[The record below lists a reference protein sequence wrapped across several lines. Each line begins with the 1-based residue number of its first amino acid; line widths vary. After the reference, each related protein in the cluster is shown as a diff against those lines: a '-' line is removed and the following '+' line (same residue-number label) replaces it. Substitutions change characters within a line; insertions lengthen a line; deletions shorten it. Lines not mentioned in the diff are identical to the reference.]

1 MIRNLLET
9 IKEAIENIVPNKDGR
24 TEALS
29 PLMLVIYLIFHY
41 VKDSKNSSIEMIR
54 RNIKSDLGQDIS
66 PSTFW
71 ERLTTRRLNNFLKQ
85 IIDELMRILATKAG
99 VDRDE
104 ILKTLNVTGIFLF
117 DSTYIALIE
126 KVKNIFPGTGS
137 KSGIKFH
144 ACFNL
149 LTGVLEFFQLTPGS
163 THDQKFSIDTSLLK
177 GKLAIFDLGYFNFNF
192 MYLIDF
198 NKGFFLSRL
207 KSNAVVTIVEVIK
220 GFPKKALGESLLS
233 VCPRFQQDGI
243 VEAIIEKVCDH
254 GLLRC
259 RAIGFWN
266 PIEKRYHWYLTNLAV
281 AAYFIYP
288 LYRLRW
294 QIELIFK
301 AWKQSFNADQI
312 SSGNK
317 MIIENFMLISI
328 AAQLFST
335 TVFLTGLQHLTLEKK
350 YAASFQR
357 AAKITVHLSRNF
369 ISFFLSQSHHALDEL
384 IDKIKL
390 LSDELFDPNY
400 RTRESSLARIG
411 RLASI

>member
-1 MIRNLLET
+1 MH
-9 IKEAIENIVPNKDGR
+9 
-24 TEALS
+24 
-29 PLMLVIYLIFHY
+29 LIFY
-41 VKDSKNSSIEMIR
+41 YIKDSKNSSIEMIR

-66 PSTFW
+66 PSAFW
-71 ERLTTRRLNNFLKQ
+71 ERFTTRRLNNFLKK
-85 IIDELMRILATKAG
+85 IIDELMRILASKVG
-99 VDRDE
+99 IDRDE
-104 ILKTLNVTGIFLF
+104 ILRVLGVTGIFLF
-117 DSTYIALIE
+117 DSTYISLVD

-149 LTGVLEFFQLTPGS
+149 LTGVLEKFQLTPGS
-163 THDQKFSIDTSLLK
+163 THDQKFSIDPSLLT
-177 GKLAIFDLGYFNFNF
+177 GKLAIFDLGYFNFNL

-198 NKGFFLSRL
+198 HGGFFLSRL
-207 KSNAVVTIVEVIK
+207 KSNVVVTITEVIK
-220 GFPKKALGESLLS
+220 GFPKKALGKSLLS
-233 VCPRFQQDGI
+233 ITPRFQQDGI

-266 PIEKRYHWYLTNLAV
+266 PVEKRYHWYLTNLAV

-312 SSGNK
+312 SSGEG
-317 MIIENFMLISI
+317 MIIENLMLASI

-335 TVFLTGLQHLTLEKK
+335 MVFLSGLQYLTLEQK

-369 ISFFLSQSHHALDEL
+369 LSFFLSESHHALDEL

-400 RTRESSLARIG
+400 RTRESSLSRIG
-411 RLASI
+411 RLASIY